1 MAFFL
6 GRKSKDVV
14 LRQIFPNNN
23 IRRER
28 HDGIV
33 NLRLDSSTI
42 SSELPLLFADA
53 DTQASVPQRLGTM
66 TCHENTT
73 VSLA

>member
-1 MAFFL
+1 MVFFL
-6 GRKSKDVV
+6 GIKSKDVV

-23 IRRER
+23 IRREL

-53 DTQASVPQRLGTM
+53 NA
-66 TCHENTT
+66 
-73 VSLA
+73 